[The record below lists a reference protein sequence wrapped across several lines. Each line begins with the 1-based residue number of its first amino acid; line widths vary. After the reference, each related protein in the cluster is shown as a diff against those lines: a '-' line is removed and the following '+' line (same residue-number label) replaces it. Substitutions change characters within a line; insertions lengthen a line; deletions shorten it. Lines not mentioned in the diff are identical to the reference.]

1 MRNSK
6 MAFQV
11 SPGVQVKEVDLTNVV
26 PAVST
31 SIGAYAGSFVWGPV
45 DKVVQV
51 GSEKDLVAKF
61 GRPDDITAKSFLT
74 ASQFLAYG
82 SDLRVVRADATGL
95 LNATSASD
103 SVSTIS
109 VDTPGA
115 GYTSVPTVTIGASD
129 SGNSANDAEATAK
142 LKVLTASA
150 AGGGTG
156 TGYSV
161 DDVLTINLGAGTE
174 AQITVTA
181 VDVSGAVS
189 TVSVQSGGSYTSVG
203 SQSAVA
209 TSGGTGT
216 GAQINITSLGIE
228 SITVTAGGDGYDS
241 APSVTLTV
249 SGSSE
254 AATATATL
262 AQAGV
267 KVKNEDH
274 KDSISLAS
282 AGAWVAR
289 YPGELGN
296 SLKVVVADHQSFED
310 ASFTAFAGEFDTAPD
325 NGEVHVVVVD
335 EDGSWTG
342 SADSVLETYAYLGK
356 NSGDKKSD
364 GTNNYYVEVINRSSE
379 YVWAANPLSTFGST
393 ASSIS
398 LAGGSNAEALE
409 GQRVAALTSAFE
421 DSESIDV
428 NLIIGGDLSTAQ
440 ANLVIALAEKRKDC
454 VAFVS
459 PPITATVGTND
470 PKGEVLK
477 WANGDGA
484 AGITSSSYAVMD
496 STAGY
501 MYDKYNDVYRW
512 VSASGAVAGLCAN
525 TDSVADSWFS
535 PAGPNRG
542 QIRTFA
548 KLAFNPKQAE
558 RDSLYKARVNPIVSF
573 PGEGTLLF
581 GDKTALA
588 KPSAFDRINV
598 RRLFITIEKAIATAS
613 KFSLFEFNDEFTR
626 AQFLNL
632 VEPFLRDVQGRRG
645 ITDFRV
651 VCDETNNTGEV
662 IDTNRFVSDIYIKP
676 ARSINFITL
685 SFVAARTGVDFSEIV
700 GG

>member
-1 MRNSK
+1 

-61 GRPDDITAKSFLT
+61 GRPDDTTAKSFLT

-82 SDLRVVRADATGL
+82 SDLRVVRANSVGL
-95 LNATSASD
+95 LNATSATD
-103 SVSTIS
+103 SISSVTIDAAGS
-109 VDTPGA
+109 
-115 GYTSVPTVTIGASD
+115 GYTNVPTVSIAASPSGNAVDDASGTATLKVVSVAPNGTGGGSNYQVDDSISINIGFGTEATFTVATVDSGTGAVETLTIANAGSYTALASAVSATTSNTTTIGG
-129 SGNSANDAEATAK
+129 SGSGLKIDISLGIDAVTIADGGDGYNPQSLPAITFTGA
-142 LKVLTASA
+142 
-150 AGGGTG
+150 GGTG
-156 TGYSV
+156 TV
-161 DDVLTINLGAGTE
+161 A
-174 AQITVTA
+174 TA
-181 VDVSGAVS
+181 VLA
-189 TVSVQSGGSYTSVG
+189 QSG
-203 SQSAVA
+203 
-209 TSGGTGT
+209 
-216 GAQINITSLGIE
+216 IL
-228 SITVTAGGDGYDS
+228 
-241 APSVTLTV
+241 
-249 SGSSE
+249 
-254 AATATATL
+254 
-262 AQAGV
+262 
-267 KVKNEDH
+267 VKNEDH
-274 KDSISLAS
+274 KESISLGS

-289 YPGELGN
+289 YPGALGN
-296 SLKVVVADHQSFED
+296 SLKVVVADDSSFSSLSESLQ
-310 ASFTAFAGEFDTAPD
+310 AEFDTAPTS
-325 NGEVHVVVVD
+325 GEVHIVVLD

-342 SADSVLETYAYLGK
+342 TANSVLETYAYLGK
-356 NSGDKKSD
+356 VSGDKKSD

-379 YVWAANPLSTFGST
+379 YVWAANPISSFAALSE
-393 ASSIS
+393 IS
-398 LAGGSNAEALE
+398 LSGGTNTAAQESE
-409 GQRVAALTSAFE
+409 RVTALTSSFE
-421 DSESIDV
+421 DAESIDI
-428 NLIIGGDLSTAQ
+428 NLVIGGDVSSAN
-440 ANLVIALAEKRKDC
+440 ANLVIALCESRKDC
-454 VAFVS
+454 IAFVS
-459 PPITATVGTND
+459 PPLTSTVGNNSAADAVKT
-470 PKGEVLK
+470 
-477 WANGDGA
+477 WADA
-484 AGITSSSYAVMD
+484 ITSSSYGVLD

-501 MYDKYNDVYRW
+501 QYDKYNDVYRW
-512 VSASGAVAGLCAN
+512 VPASGAVAGLCAN
-525 TDSVADSWFS
+525 ADSVADSWFS
-535 PAGPNRG
+535 PAGLNRG

-548 KLAFNPKQAE
+548 KLAFNPKQVE
-558 RDSLYKARVNPIVSF
+558 RDTLYKARVNPIVSF
-573 PGEGTLLF
+573 PGEGTVLF

-685 SFVAARTGVDFSEIV
+685 SFIATRTGVDFSEIV